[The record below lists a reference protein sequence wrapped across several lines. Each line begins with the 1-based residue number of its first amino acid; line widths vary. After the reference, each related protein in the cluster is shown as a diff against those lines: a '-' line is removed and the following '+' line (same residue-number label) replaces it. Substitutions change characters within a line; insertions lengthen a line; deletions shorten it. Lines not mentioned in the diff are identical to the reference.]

1 MKNLF
6 SNLKPFIA
14 YWCVYTSCVFITLVA
29 DGNTATWGIWALV
42 LLCVLNGITGY
53 SEGIKK
59 IRWGIAAFGAM
70 LAICAVP
77 TFIIPGLSDRILG
90 IGNLILRSAFDYSEN
105 TALNVLFAV
114 LSVVLPLVPFFVG
127 AGLRK
132 ALQNKKA

>member
-1 MKNLF
+1 M
-6 SNLKPFIA
+6 
-14 YWCVYTSCVFITLVA
+14 
-29 DGNTATWGIWALV
+29 GIWALV

-70 LAICAVP
+70 LAICAALSFVP
-77 TFIIPGLSDRILG
+77 ELESRALIF
-90 IGNLILRSAFDYSEN
+90 GNLIFSTAFDYSEN
-105 TALNVLFAV
+105 TLLNALFAV

-127 AGLRK
+127 AAVRK